1 MVVVV
6 LFSPVEIILG
16 FLVDAC
22 DFARSKYSCSTKPD
36 AARSKRTGITVSN
49 VIGVLCGEDFPNT
62 CGSGNEGCDQLLQ
75 IQQCCADFSRCNE
88 GNGGGVAT

>member
-22 DFARSKYSCSTKPD
+22 DFARSKYSTTKITN
-36 AARSKRTGITVSN
+36 RTKLQLANALRDEAGIAVDPLRPVN
-49 VIGVLCGEDFPNT
+49 KIKQFG
-62 CGSGNEGCDQLLQ
+62 
-75 IQQCCADFSRCNE
+75 I
-88 GNGGGVAT
+88 

>member
-22 DFARSKYSCSTKPD
+22 DFARSKAQNNEASQRKEAPV
-36 AARSKRTGITVSN
+36 AAALTGKRKLQSLGSKIVAFGTRS
-49 VIGVLCGEDFPNT
+49 E
-62 CGSGNEGCDQLLQ
+62 E
-75 IQQCCADFSRCNE
+75 
-88 GNGGGVAT
+88 

>member
-22 DFARSKYSCSTKPD
+22 DFARSKYSSDGQIKD
-36 AARSKRTGITVSN
+36 AGYDDYCWGSAGAPESSSHPVWGGPTGVR
-49 VIGVLCGEDFPNT
+49 G
-62 CGSGNEGCDQLLQ
+62 
-75 IQQCCADFSRCNE
+75 
-88 GNGGGVAT
+88 